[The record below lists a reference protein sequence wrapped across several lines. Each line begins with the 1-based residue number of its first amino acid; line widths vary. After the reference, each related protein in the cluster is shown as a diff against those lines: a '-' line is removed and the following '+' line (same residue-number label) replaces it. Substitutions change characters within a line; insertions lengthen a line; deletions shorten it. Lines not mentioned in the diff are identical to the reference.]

1 MSDGEGGGGAAPDVD
16 VEHAV
21 PSADIDATL
30 EKALE
35 EANARV
41 VYLKKLQTHTRH
53 ATFPLRVAFAA
64 MRDSVQKVADGIDQ
78 LSADEVAHV
87 KLAQFTAD
95 SCVAVDMRMLVADLK
110 KVTQSQQT
118 LERAVGQAF
127 SGLDA
132 PVVFEQLFTERNASL
147 ATDKLRVLLREN
159 DAVALNVEQTST
171 SAVVG
176 TYASCIDVLRRSFA
190 QLDPGTSIK
199 VSFGNLSFECLYLL
213 SRSIVLEYEVLYDQC
228 RGGKQF
234 EDRCRGCRGCGP
246 EERRVKHKNWFT
258 VIRKGEKG
266 PPPLVTDRFGR
277 LVHPSELR
285 DEMCLPNVQ

>member
-64 MRDSVQKVADGIDQ
+64 MRNSVQKVADGIDQ

-95 SCVAVDMRMLVADLK
+95 SCVAVDMRTLVADLK

-127 SGLDA
+127 SGLDE
-132 PVVFEQLFTERNASL
+132 PVVFEQLFAHRNSSPD
-147 ATDKLRVLLREN
+147 TDALRALLHEN
-159 DAVALNVEQTST
+159 DAVALSVEQSPT
-171 SAVVG
+171 SAVVRD
-176 TYASCIDVLRRSFA
+176 YANCIDALRRSFA
-190 QLDPGTSIK
+190 QLNPGTSIK
-199 VSFGNLSFECLYLL
+199 VAFGNLSFACLHLL
-213 SRSIVLEYEVLYDQC
+213 ERSLVLEYEVLYDPC

-234 EDRCRGCRGCGP
+234 EDRCHGCRGCGP
-246 EERRVKHKNWFT
+246 EERRIKHKNWFT
-258 VIRKGEKG
+258 VIKKGEKG
-266 PPPLVTDRFGR
+266 PPAAVADRFGR
-277 LVHPSELR
+277 FVHPTQLDDAPRWSA
-285 DEMCLPNVQ
+285 